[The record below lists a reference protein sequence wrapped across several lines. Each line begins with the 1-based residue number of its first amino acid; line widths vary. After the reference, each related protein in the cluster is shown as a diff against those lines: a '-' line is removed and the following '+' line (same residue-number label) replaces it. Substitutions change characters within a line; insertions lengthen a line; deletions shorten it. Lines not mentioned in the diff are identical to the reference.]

1 MDTGEPQTPNCARLI
16 EATATDIIE
25 TTWLP
30 QRTPSN
36 LESQIQVSMT
46 NTKATAAGALEQT
59 SSTSAGKKEIIKNK
73 KENEKAKWKLNTCS
87 KSLVV
92 EDKVENRKQSQAQR
106 KQNERE
112 QDDVSSS

>member
-1 MDTGEPQTPNCARLI
+1 MCSGIQAYRTVDSPVPMDETCILITTDAVDTGETQTPNCARLI

-30 QRTPSN
+30 QWTPSN

-59 SSTSAGKKEIIKNK
+59 SSTSAGKSKIFFKEKIK
-73 KENEKAKWKLNTCS
+73 KLNG
-87 KSLVV
+87 
-92 EDKVENRKQSQAQR
+92 N
-106 KQNERE
+106 
-112 QDDVSSS
+112 

>member
-1 MDTGEPQTPNCARLI
+1 VDTGETQTPNCARLI

-25 TTWLP
+25 TTGLP

-36 LESQIQVSMT
+36 LESQNQVSMT
-46 NTKATAAGALEQT
+46 ITKATAAGALEQT
-59 SSTSAGKKEIIKNK
+59 SSTSAGKSKIFFKEKIK
-73 KENEKAKWKLNTCS
+73 KAKWKLNTCS

-106 KQNERE
+106 KENERE
-112 QDDVSSS
+112 QDDVSRS